1 MKADAGPPLPLPAS
15 ARSRLTLLA
24 LALAALLLAAV
35 AAVTASLL
43 ANSRAHEVA
52 LADERVRLAV
62 HGVTADINRS
72 LTAADLKL
80 MGLPALLA
88 PAMDAGGRLD
98 LDTTQRLLGEL
109 IDRQVLLADLW
120 LVREDGTLLATALAA
135 TRHLGVPWPPGLLGQ
150 ALADGRGTL
159 VLSNPVIGP
168 ASGERALLLARA
180 VTLPGGQRLVAMGEM
195 PTALFSSILGS
206 ATAGGSLRV
215 TLERDDGTLLM
226 ALPSADAALG
236 RRNAA
241 PLGRDQADGRTQ
253 EAAGRID
260 GAPSRLAV
268 QTSLYPQLLV
278 SAAVPLSEALAGHRA
293 ERRQVLGAAAMFAA
307 LLTAAVALA
316 RWQLL
321 RVLEARAAAAA
332 SAHMLDQALASMGDA
347 FLLCDAQDRVLRWN
361 QRYVKLFPWL
371 DGVLAPGVP
380 FRQLAL
386 AAAEAL
392 HQGGTADERAAWIE
406 RRVSLH
412 REANT
417 SWEQVLPDGVAVH
430 AVERR
435 TPDGG
440 VVSLY
445 RDMSMTERKLSQAK
459 IAAEAANEA
468 KSQFLAN
475 MSHEIRTPLNAV
487 IGLNELLL
495 RSPLADDQRRHAELV
510 RGAGQL
516 LLALISDIL
525 DLSRI
530 EAGRLELKPELFEP
544 RQLAADVLAVL
555 GERAQHQGLSLRLQ
569 VAERVS
575 PALIADGTRLRQVLF
590 NLVGNALKFTLR
602 GGVEVQLDEVEC
614 EGTVLLELRVV
625 DTGIGIP
632 PEALPAL
639 FHRFTQVDSRAVR
652 RHGGSGLGL
661 AITREVVQRMG
672 GSIAVNS
679 QPGVGST
686 FTARVACR
694 RPVLQAARPSAA
706 DPAGGGAVQADAQ
719 PTLRVLVVED
729 NPVNVVLAEAML
741 RHLGHQPESVHN
753 GLEALQALQTARW
766 DVVLM
771 DMQMPELDGASATRA
786 IRALP
791 GPQAR
796 IPIVAMTANVRPED
810 REACLAAGMDD
821 YLAKPMDVAAL
832 EAALKRFGPRSPE
845 ADRSALANASGNGSE
860 TQTLGTVDA

>member
-1 MKADAGPPLPLPAS
+1 MQAAANPPLPSPAP
-15 ARSRLTLLA
+15 AHSRLTLYA
-24 LALAALLLAAV
+24 LGLVALLLAAV

-43 ANSRAHEVA
+43 ANGRAHELA

-88 PAMDAGGRLD
+88 PALDAGGRLD
-98 LDTTQRLLGEL
+98 PGVAQRLLGEL

-120 LVREDGTLLATALAA
+120 LVREDGMLLATALAA
-135 TRHLGVPWPPGLLGQ
+135 TRHSGALWPPGLLGE

-159 VLSNPVIGP
+159 VLSDPVIGP

-180 VTLPGGQRLVAMGEM
+180 VTLPGGRRLVAIGEM
-195 PTALFSSILGS
+195 PTALFTSMVGS
-206 ATAGGSLRV
+206 GAAGGGVRV

-226 ALPSADAALG
+226 TLPAADAALG
-236 RRNAA
+236 RRHAV
-241 PLGRDQADGRTQ
+241 PLDRAWADGRTQ
-253 EAAGRID
+253 ESAGRID

-278 SAAVPLSEALAGHRA
+278 SAAVPLSEGLAGHRA
-293 ERRQVLGAAAMFAA
+293 KRRQVLAVAAVFAA
-307 LLTAAVALA
+307 LLTGVVALA
-316 RWQLL
+316 RWQLA

-361 QRYVKLFPWL
+361 QRYVELFPWL
-371 DGVLAPGVP
+371 DGVLFHGVP
-380 FRQLAL
+380 FRRLAQ

-392 HQGGTADERAAWIE
+392 LRGGTDEERKAWIE

-412 REANT
+412 REGGT

-445 RDMSMTERKLSQAK
+445 RDMSTTERKLSQAK
-459 IAAEAANEA
+459 AAAEAANEA

-495 RSPLADDQRRHAELV
+495 RSPLADEQRRHAELA

-530 EAGRLELKPELFEP
+530 EAGHLELKPELFEP

-555 GERAQHQGLSLRLQ
+555 GERAQQQGLSLALQ

-575 PALIADGTRLRQVLF
+575 PALIADGTRVRQVLF
-590 NLVGNALKFTLR
+590 NLVGNALKFTER
-602 GGVEVQLDEVEC
+602 GGVEVQLDELEC
-614 EGTVLLELRVV
+614 GRAVLLELRVV

-632 PEALPAL
+632 PEAVPAL
-639 FHRFTQVDSRAVR
+639 FNRFTQLDSRAVR

-661 AITREVVQRMG
+661 AITREVLRRMG
-672 GSIAVNS
+672 GSIDVSS
-679 QPGVGST
+679 QPGRGST

-694 RPVLQAARPSAA
+694 RPAPHAAPGAAA
-706 DPAGGGAVQADAQ
+706 DADADADAAGVGAAQ
-719 PTLRVLVVED
+719 RTAQRPLRVLVVED

-753 GLEALQALQTARW
+753 GLQALQALQAAHW
-766 DVVLM
+766 DLVLM
-771 DMQMPELDGASATRA
+771 DMQMPELDGAGATRA
-786 IRALP
+786 LRAMP
-791 GPQAR
+791 GPAAR
-796 IPIVAMTANVRPED
+796 VPVVAMTANVRPED

-821 YLAKPMDVAAL
+821 YLAKPLDVAAL
-832 EAALKRFGPRSPE
+832 HAMLARFGPRGAAAE
-845 ADRSALANASGNGSE
+845 GSAPAGVSDSGS
-860 TQTLGTVDA
+860 

>member
-1 MKADAGPPLPLPAS
+1 
-15 ARSRLTLLA
+15 
-24 LALAALLLAAV
+24 
-35 AAVTASLL
+35 
-43 ANSRAHEVA
+43 
-52 LADERVRLAV
+52 
-62 HGVTADINRS
+62 
-72 LTAADLKL
+72 
-80 MGLPALLA
+80 
-88 PAMDAGGRLD
+88 
-98 LDTTQRLLGEL
+98 
-109 IDRQVLLADLW
+109 
-120 LVREDGTLLATALAA
+120 
-135 TRHLGVPWPPGLLGQ
+135 
-150 ALADGRGTL
+150 
-159 VLSNPVIGP
+159 
-168 ASGERALLLARA
+168 
-180 VTLPGGQRLVAMGEM
+180 
-195 PTALFSSILGS
+195 
-206 ATAGGSLRV
+206 
-215 TLERDDGTLLM
+215 
-226 ALPSADAALG
+226 
-236 RRNAA
+236 
-241 PLGRDQADGRTQ
+241 
-253 EAAGRID
+253 
-260 GAPSRLAV
+260 
-268 QTSLYPQLLV
+268 
-278 SAAVPLSEALAGHRA
+278 
-293 ERRQVLGAAAMFAA
+293 
-307 LLTAAVALA
+307 
-316 RWQLL
+316 
-321 RVLEARAAAAA
+321 
-332 SAHMLDQALASMGDA
+332 
-347 FLLCDAQDRVLRWN
+347 
-361 QRYVKLFPWL
+361 
-371 DGVLAPGVP
+371 
-380 FRQLAL
+380 
-386 AAAEAL
+386 
-392 HQGGTADERAAWIE
+392 
-406 RRVSLH
+406 
-412 REANT
+412 
-417 SWEQVLPDGVAVH
+417 VAVH

-495 RSPLADDQRRHAELV
+495 RSPLADEQRRHAELV

-694 RPVLQAARPSAA
+694 RPVLQAAPPSAA

-832 EAALKRFGPRSPE
+832 QAALKRFGPCSAE
-845 ADRSALANASGNGSE
+845 ADRPAPANALGNGYE
-860 TQTLGTVDA
+860 APTLGTVDA

>member
-1 MKADAGPPLPLPAS
+1 MF
-15 ARSRLTLLA
+15 
-24 LALAALLLAAV
+24 ALLL
-35 AAVTASLL
+35 T
-43 ANSRAHEVA
+43 
-52 LADERVRLAV
+52 
-62 HGVTADINRS
+62 G
-72 LTAADLKL
+72 
-80 MGLPALLA
+80 
-88 PAMDAGGRLD
+88 
-98 LDTTQRLLGEL
+98 
-109 IDRQVLLADLW
+109 
-120 LVREDGTLLATALAA
+120 
-135 TRHLGVPWPPGLLGQ
+135 
-150 ALADGRGTL
+150 
-159 VLSNPVIGP
+159 
-168 ASGERALLLARA
+168 
-180 VTLPGGQRLVAMGEM
+180 
-195 PTALFSSILGS
+195 
-206 ATAGGSLRV
+206 
-215 TLERDDGTLLM
+215 
-226 ALPSADAALG
+226 
-236 RRNAA
+236 
-241 PLGRDQADGRTQ
+241 
-253 EAAGRID
+253 
-260 GAPSRLAV
+260 
-268 QTSLYPQLLV
+268 
-278 SAAVPLSEALAGHRA
+278 
-293 ERRQVLGAAAMFAA
+293 
-307 LLTAAVALA
+307 AVALA
-316 RWQLL
+316 RWQLA

-371 DGVLAPGVP
+371 NGVLVPGVP

-495 RSPLADDQRRHAELV
+495 RSPLADEQRRHAELV

-530 EAGRLELKPELFEP
+530 EAGRLELKPEPFAP
-544 RQLAADVLAVL
+544 HQLAADVLAVL
-555 GERAQHQGLSLRLQ
+555 GERAQLQGLTLTLQ
-569 VAERVS
+569 VAARVS
-575 PALIADGTRLRQVLF
+575 PVLIADGTRVRQVLF
-590 NLVGNALKFTLR
+590 NLVGNALKFTER
-602 GGVEVQLDEVEC
+602 GGVEVQLDEIEC
-614 EGTVLLELRVV
+614 DGAVLLELRVV

-639 FHRFTQVDSRAVR
+639 FNRFTQVDSRAVR

-672 GSIAVNS
+672 GSITVDS
-679 QPGVGST
+679 QPGRGST
-686 FTARVACR
+686 FTARVSCR
-694 RPVLQAARPSAA
+694 RPVPQAVPASAA
-706 DPAGGGAVQADAQ
+706 DAGDSDAAQAGAWRA
-719 PTLRVLVVED
+719 LRVLVVED

-741 RHLGHQPESVHN
+741 RHLGHEPESVHN
-753 GLEALQALQTARW
+753 GLQALQALQAARW
-766 DVVLM
+766 DLVLM
-771 DMQMPELDGASATRA
+771 DMQMPELDGAGATRA

-791 GPQAR
+791 GPAAR
-796 IPIVAMTANVRPED
+796 IPVVAMTANVLPED

-821 YLAKPMDVAAL
+821 YLTKPLDVAAL
-832 EAALKRFGPRSPE
+832 QAALARFGPRSAE
-845 ADRSALANASGNGSE
+845 AGRSSPAALRGNAAE
-860 TQTLGTVDA
+860 APTRGTVGA